1 MSETLTHQLIAKLKG
16 EHHSPEAL
24 LNAIKDATLKD
35 DDELTKEL
43 SELTGYEYFTMQ
55 ALHEHK
61 PAFEGIQFAEAVKRN
76 VLLLESS
83 LGQIFLVSSNPFDL
97 SAFKWVQSKL
107 NHTLL
112 LGIAS
117 KENIRAYLIRYEE
130 SIRATDQLVTRL
142 DSRQQVTSAALEISI
157 HSINEQSSP
166 VVKLV
171 SSTLYDALKAQA
183 SDIHIESTIDG
194 MVIKYRIDG
203 VLCDSSSYPG
213 TSFGEEIIS
222 RIKVMAEL
230 DISERRVP
238 QDGRFKANIQGR
250 DVDFRVSIMPSSHGE
265 DAVLRVLDR
274 KSLSDEFRK
283 LTLDTLGFV
292 GDDLNRVRKLTSLP
306 YGMFLVTGPTGSGKT
321 TTLYAALTEVQRVQ
335 DKIITIEDPVE
346 YQLQGVLQIPV
357 NEKKG
362 LTFARG
368 LRSILRHDPDKI
380 MVGEIRDAETAQIA
394 VQSALT
400 GHLVFTTVHANN
412 TFDVISR
419 FTHMGV
425 DAYSF
430 VSALNGVLAQR
441 LVRMNCQHCITK
453 DIPDSALLDISGIVN
468 SQLSKFQFLKGQGC
482 AQCRGIG
489 FKGRKVVSEVLLIDD
504 RLRQMI
510 VDKEPMIKLKEYA
523 SSRGM
528 TSIRHSA
535 IELVK
540 SGQTTLEEINRVSFV
555 GQ

>member
-1 MSETLTHQLIAKLKG
+1 MGEITHQLIASLQRQ
-16 EHHSPEAL
+16 HHSPNELLMAIKSTTGKDDTSLAYCLAEAL
-24 LNAIKDATLKD
+24 GCAYFSMQ
-35 DDELTKEL
+35 ELHD
-43 SELTGYEYFTMQ
+43 Q
-55 ALHEHK
+55 K

-76 VLLLESS
+76 VLLLERDRN
-83 LGQIFLVSSNPFDL
+83 QVTLVSSNPFDL
-97 SAFKWVQSKL
+97 SSFKWAQAKL
-107 NHTLL
+107 NCTIVAA
-112 LGIAS
+112 IATQDDI
-117 KENIRAYLIRYEE
+117 KAYLTRYEE
-130 SIRATDQLVTRL
+130 SIRATDQLVKSL
-142 DSRQQVTSAALEISI
+142 DAEKQSSNNSAEISI

-171 SSTLYDALKAQA
+171 NSTLYDALKAQA
-183 SDIHIESTIDG
+183 SDIHIESIING

-203 VLCDSSSYPG
+203 VLSESGMYPG
-213 TSFGEEIIS
+213 TGFCEEIIS

-230 DISERRVP
+230 DISERRIP
-238 QDGRFKANIQGR
+238 QDGRFKVNIQGR

-265 DAVLRVLDR
+265 DAVLRILDR
-274 KSLSDEFRK
+274 KSLSDEFKK
-283 LTLDTLGFV
+283 LTLDTLGFI
-292 GDDLNRVRKLTSLP
+292 GDDLKRIRKLTSMP

-441 LVRMNCQHCITK
+441 LARINCPNCLVS
-453 DIPDSALLDISGIVN
+453 DRPDHGLLEASGLLN
-468 SQLSKFQFLKGQGC
+468 EPLDTFTFMKGQGC

-510 VDKEPMIKLKEYA
+510 VDKAPMIQIKEYA
-523 SSRGM
+523 ANQGM
-528 TSIRHSA
+528 TSIRQSA
-535 IELVK
+535 IELVR